1 MATTTDFRTGLL
13 LRWAD
18 GAPAHIPMLKQAGIQ
33 TLVVPASGNGE
44 FKEACDKAGIATMPQ
59 EELKTFPLSQLPA
72 PGAASPGYV
81 ALSTGT
87 WPGIGRGAAAGR
99 DDEASQA
106 SREPW
111 VDSNGYWIAYLRAL
125 YPEVPAALLAY
136 QAGPG
141 AGLTPDRAV
150 PFDTLTLALVEAR
163 VMGGNYVL
171 SMDPQFRKALLAGD
185 AKAVAAWK
193 QLGVTAEWLTRNA
206 AWFQKPP
213 MPTIQALVE
222 PGRPTAEIAN
232 LLFRRSGSPML
243 TRIVPRTM
251 PAGLLAFVTTSVRPS
266 SFTPEVGQNLLRLA
280 SQGCTVV
287 TDDVSEAAWWKAAV
301 AGHPP
306 VKEQVDRVFYA
317 HGKGTICAY
326 RKRIVDPSEHA
337 LDVIDIVTHA
347 KRPIRIWNA
356 PSVIAVAT
364 MNGAAHLINYGT
376 SPTRGEVQARIQG
389 VFRKAVL
396 HRPGLASKDL
406 EASVRGTTTEVFIP
420 EITRIATVQFS

>member
-1 MATTTDFRTGLL
+1 MDFRSGMI
-13 LRWAD
+13 LRWAE
-18 GAPAHIPMLKQAGIQ
+18 GVPAHLPLLKQAGIQ
-33 TLVVPASGNGE
+33 TLVVPTPDAG
-44 FKEACDKAGIATMPQ
+44 FQEACSKAGIDTLPQ
-59 EELKTFPLSQLPA
+59 DSLQTFPLSALPSQPPSA
-72 PGAASPGYV
+72 LGYA
-81 ALSTGT
+81 ALSTGL

-125 YPEVPAALLAY
+125 YPQVPAALLAY

-163 VMGGNYVL
+163 VMGGNYIL

-193 QLGVTAEWLTRNA
+193 QLGVTAEWLRRNA
-206 AWFQKPP
+206 AWFDKAP
-213 MPTIQALVE
+213 MPAIQALVE

-243 TRIVPRTM
+243 TRTVPATL
-251 PAGLLAFVTTSVRPS
+251 PAGLLAFVTTSLRPS
-266 SFTPEVGQNLLRLA
+266 SFSPAVSQSLLRLA

-287 TDDVSEAAWWKAAV
+287 TDDVSESAWWRPV
-301 AGHPP
+301 ATHP
-306 VKEQVDRVFYA
+306 VKEQDDRVFYA
-317 HGKGTICAY
+317 HGKGAICAY

-347 KRPIRIWNA
+347 RRPIRIWNA

-364 MNGAAHLINYGT
+364 SGGAAHLINYGT
-376 SPTRGEVQARIQG
+376 SATRGEVQARIQG
-389 VFRKAVL
+389 VYRKAVL
-396 HRPGLASKDL
+396 YRPGLPSKDL

-420 EITRIATVQFS
+420 EITRVATVQFS

>member
-1 MATTTDFRTGLL
+1 MDFRSGMI
-13 LRWAD
+13 LRWAE
-18 GAPAHIPMLKQAGIQ
+18 GVPAHLPLLQQAGIQ
-33 TLVVPASGNGE
+33 TLVIPAADPV
-44 FKEACDKAGIATMPQ
+44 FQEACYKAGIDTLPQ
-59 EELKTFPLSQLPA
+59 DGLKTFPLSQLPA
-72 PGAASPGYV
+72 QTPSAGYA
-81 ALSTGT
+81 ALSTGL

-125 YPEVPAALLAY
+125 YPQVPALLAY
-136 QAGPG
+136 QAGSS

-163 VMGGNYVL
+163 VVGGNYIL
-171 SMDPQFRKALLAGD
+171 SLDPQFRKALLAGD
-185 AKAVAAWK
+185 AKALAAWK
-193 QLGVTAEWLTRNA
+193 QLGVTGEWLRRNA
-206 AWFQKPP
+206 AWFDKAP

-243 TRIVPRTM
+243 TRTVPATL
-251 PAGLLAFVTTSVRPS
+251 PAGLLAFVATSMRAS
-266 SFTPEVGQNLLRLA
+266 SFTPEVSQSLLRLA

-287 TDDVSEAAWWKAAV
+287 TDDISESAWWRPV
-301 AGHPP
+301 AKTP
-306 VKEQVDRVFYA
+306 VKEQDDRVFYA
-317 HGKGTICAY
+317 HGKGAICAY

-364 MNGAAHLINYGT
+364 SGGAAHLINYGT

-389 VFRKAVL
+389 VYRNAVL
-396 HRPGLASKDL
+396 HRPGLPSKEL